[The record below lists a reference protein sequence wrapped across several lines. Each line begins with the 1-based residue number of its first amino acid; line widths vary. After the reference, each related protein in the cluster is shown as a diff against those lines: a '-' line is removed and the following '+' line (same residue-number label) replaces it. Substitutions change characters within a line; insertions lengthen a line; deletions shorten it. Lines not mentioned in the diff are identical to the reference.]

1 MSSTLEPRLSAASGN
16 AGTDQ
21 RICIPGVGWEGYL
34 AMLRLRGDRPYPRIL
49 YFDGDLLLVSSAYAH
64 EFAKKG
70 LGTLVSEIAVG
81 LGIDFQPA
89 GSTTYR
95 RRKQKSGAEPDD
107 SFYFA
112 HGPRIQGK
120 KKITLRSDPPPDL
133 VIEVVHTHHA
143 ETVLEIY
150 RRFGVPEV
158 WIWEDNA
165 LRILALSAD
174 GQYQEVSTSL
184 SLAPL
189 TASDVTSL
197 VNRSENQPY
206 RLWILE
212 LRQWVQGVLLPRRN
226 PQQPR

>member
-1 MSSTLEPRLSAASGN
+1 MPSLSTKTPVLSEDP
-16 AGTDQ
+16 DQ
-21 RICIPGVGWEGYL
+21 RIDMSDVGWPAYRAL
-34 AMLRLRGDRPYPRIL
+34 LRIRGDRPSPRL
-49 YFDGDLLLVSSAYAH
+49 FYLDGDLLLVSPAYTH
-64 EFAKKG
+64 EYAKKA
-70 LGTLVSEIAVG
+70 LGTLVSEIAVE
-81 LGIDFQPA
+81 LGIDFQPG

-95 RRKQKSGAEPDD
+95 RRKKNSGAEPGD

-120 KKITLRSDPPPDL
+120 KKISLRSDPPPDL

-143 ETVLEIY
+143 DTALEIY
-150 RRFGVPEV
+150 RRFGIPEV

-174 GQYQEVSTSL
+174 GQYQEVPASL

-197 VNRSENQPY
+197 VLRSENQPY

-212 LRQWVQGVLLPRRN
+212 IRQWVRDVLLPRRN
-226 PQQPR
+226 AQPR